1 VKVISAVLGL
11 AFVGL
16 VGVTIESARAAAGDA
31 GRILLTV
38 LAGAGA
44 ALCLAGIGFA
54 QNRWRHAR
62 LDAAIRRSRESKDGA
77 DGLAT
82 DEHRSQA

>member
-1 VKVISAVLGL
+1 MKVISAVLGL
-11 AFVGL
+11 ALVGL
-16 VGVTIESARAAAGDA
+16 VGVTIESALAAAGDA

-54 QNRWRHAR
+54 QNRWRHGR
-62 LDAAIRRSRESKDGA
+62 LDAGVANRKTGRTVWPPTSTALRRRPG
-77 DGLAT
+77 
-82 DEHRSQA
+82 

>member
-1 VKVISAVLGL
+1 MQVIAAILGL

-16 VGVTIESARAAAGDA
+16 VGLTVTFARDGAGGA
-31 GRILLTV
+31 GGILPTV

-44 ALCLAGIGFA
+44 ALCLIGIGVA

-62 LDAAIRRSRESKDGA
+62 LDAAIRRSRESA
-77 DGLAT
+77 DESNGPAA
-82 DEHRSQA
+82 DEHRFHE

>member
-1 VKVISAVLGL
+1 MQVIAAVLGL

-16 VGVTIESARAAAGDA
+16 VGLTITFTRAGTGESGS
-31 GRILLTV
+31 ILPTV

-44 ALCLAGIGFA
+44 VLCLVGIGLT

-62 LDAAIRRSRESKDGA
+62 LDAASRRSHESA
-77 DGLAT
+77 DESPHPAA
-82 DEHRSQA
+82 DEHVDP